1 MQDPNF
7 QLFSDS
13 IEAELELT
21 VSGEKPDEAYTQ
33 QLLKELDLDAVR
45 EKHPLALSGGQKQRV
60 CIALAVLSGAEVL
73 LFDEPTSGLDYK
85 NMRRVADMLCM
96 LAARGKAIAVISH
109 DNEFL
114 SETCTRI
121 VDLSK

>member
-1 MQDPNF
+1 MFFGNARPQF
-7 QLFSDS
+7 SAFSDS
-13 IEAELELT
+13 VEAELELT

-60 CIALAVLSGAEVL
+60 CIALASISGAEVL

-85 NMRRVADMLCM
+85 
-96 LAARGKAIAVISH
+96 
-109 DNEFL
+109 
-114 SETCTRI
+114 T
-121 VDLSK
+121 